1 MYYLQSRYYDPAIGR
16 FINADCFASTNK
28 IGFLNYNMF
37 GYCINNPIDN
47 SDPLGNC
54 FYDSKGNWC
63 HDNWEYI
70 GGYERKPD
78 PTPKTGQYLG
88 TTSNYNYVYV
98 VDSEVASNSFEK
110 TILIIDKRTGN
121 NPDIQVR
128 NSYQITSENER
139 YEIIE
144 MIICYNEKFPSEPEW
159 IRSSES
165 MATEWAAHNDI
176 YNIMANERCQH
187 VDFDNNDEGVGY
199 YAFYKRAIKG
209 YLFGS

>member
-1 MYYLQSRYYDPAIGR
+1 
-16 FINADCFASTNK
+16 
-28 IGFLNYNMF
+28 MF

-47 SDPLGNC
+47 SDSLGNC

-98 VDSEVASNSFEK
+98 VDSEVASNSFDK